1 MYLIRFNHFCSKNT
15 TNFQMN
21 IHEHVRNMH
30 TGEEGMGIDT
40 KSEGY
45 QPPTSR
51 PNNRHRSTEE
61 KTLKL
66 I

>member
-1 MYLIRFNHFCSKNT
+1 
-15 TNFQMN
+15 MN

-40 KSEGY
+40 KSEGC